1 MNTSSWWRA
10 PRRITHQISNRK
22 ISWLELFSDLV
33 YVAIIHLVT
42 VNLATHWNFI
52 GIATFILAFMLVFNS
67 WQNITWFYD
76 LHGDDSLRTT
86 VLLLVQVI
94 GISLVA
100 IFLPAIFSGHW
111 QGFMWTYLLVQILI
125 TYLWWSTGHFD
136 PDHRVTSWPYVR
148 FYGIA
153 TILLLVGAVYNLP
166 ILSVSTLVVTL
177 ILDYGAPLFMSHR
190 FDHEYTVRNLPFEL
204 SDAMLERYGQFTMI
218 VLGEALADIIDHGLE
233 HTTLNSLLTF
243 VLSLL
248 FVISIWWLYYMLMDN
263 IHVRGSNF
271 RTLLWF
277 RLLHMVWLLILSGL
291 IFSTSYLTDSDL
303 THIRGLFSSLAIVT
317 LLMLEWMASW
327 PFKKPSQPTIV
338 INVIVIAILFG
349 ASWLPILGQ
358 LIISSAAI
366 LLFIGAHERHGN
378 QLRQAKNK

>member
-1 MNTSSWWRA
+1 M
-10 PRRITHQISNRK
+10 
-22 ISWLELFSDLV
+22 

-52 GIATFILAFMLVFNS
+52 GIATFILAFTLVFNS

-111 QGFMWTYLLVQILI
+111 QGFMWTYLLVQVLI

-153 TILLLVGAVYNLP
+153 TIVLLLAAIFNQP
-166 ILSVSTLVVTL
+166 AFSVAALVITGV
-177 ILDYGAPLFMSHR
+177 LDYGAPLFMSHR

-204 SDAMLERYGQFTMI
+204 SGAMLERYGQFTMI

-263 IHVRGSNF
+263 VHVVGSNF

-291 IFSTSYLTDSDL
+291 IFSTSYLTDTDL
-303 THIRGLFSSLAIVT
+303 THIRGLFSSLAITT
-317 LLMLEWMASW
+317 LLLLQWLASW
-327 PFKKPSQPTIV
+327 PFSKPSRATIGRN
-338 INVIVIAILFG
+338 ICVIVLLLIAM
-349 ASWLPILGQ
+349 WLPVLGQ
-358 LIISSAAI
+358 LVLSSGAI
-366 LLFIGAHERHGN
+366 LLFIGDHERRSN
-378 QLRQAKNK
+378 QLHSVKNK